1 MLRVLNAE
9 CDQLMVMARMNVAA
23 LRSHVHLRRR
33 RTGFSTMVAS
43 NPGAITHLLTCWIE
57 HNNSLDPKGQTIVLG
72 ASLNVFDD
80 LDWGALR
87 LKQMFAAEIIRL
99 ETESHHPSAKKCVYN
114 FASVPGDP
122 IIGLRSKCPR
132 HTCWRATQASH
143 LDLKLPQNCA
153 TKKFR
158 KLSLD
163 SVSLFLAALFLL

>member
-1 MLRVLNAE
+1 MCIFDAGAPAFRLWW
-9 CDQLMVMARMNVAA
+9 
-23 LRSHVHLRRR
+23 
-33 RTGFSTMVAS
+33 AS

-57 HNNSLDPKGQTIVLG
+57 HNNSLESRGQAIVLG
-72 ASLNVFDD
+72 ASLNVFND

-99 ETESHHPSAKKCVYN
+99 ETESHHPGVQKHVAKILHRFPEIRSLACAASA
-114 FASVPGDP
+114 P
-122 IIGLRSKCPR
+122 
-132 HTCWRATQASH
+132 CWRATQASSH

-163 SVSLFLAALFLL
+163 SVFPFLAALFPLQS